1 MLLVGSS
8 DDLLTLRSMLA
19 VLPADAYG
27 QVLVETAPGEAL
39 PLLDAPGRVTV
50 QAIAHGTAG
59 EALELWV
66 QEWLPHEPDARR
78 AVGVWIGATS
88 SARETALDHGLG
100 ALAPS
105 L

>member
-27 QVLVETAPGEAL
+27 QVLVETTPGEVL
-39 PLLDAPGRVTV
+39 SPLDAPARVTV
-50 QAIAHGTAG
+50 QAIARGTAAR
-59 EALELWV
+59 ALDLWV

-78 AVGVWIGATS
+78 AVCVWIGATS
-88 SARETALDHGLG
+88 SARDAALDHGLG